1 MSLGDRLRTTAMD
14 QFLKDNLETYL
25 SGELHERQKAEW
37 DAYLAAH
44 PAAAQQVALH
54 EETASMLRELRPPED
69 NWSGAP
75 GFYDRLMDGIEEQRR
90 IPFWSV
96 FLQPPFGRRLAF
108 ASLMWLALLGSYFV
122 TFTDPADSQ
131 SHVAEAI
138 LVERPSPVYEV
149 RLGADLNANRSSMLA
164 TLISPGE

>member
-1 MSLGDRLRTTAMD
+1 MD
-14 QFLKDNLETYL
+14 QFLKDNLEAYL
-25 SGELHERQKAEW
+25 SCELDDDRKAEW
-37 DAYLAAH
+37 NAYLAAY
-44 PAAAQQVALH
+44 PTAARQVALY
-54 EETASMLRELRPPED
+54 EKTASMLRELRPPED

-75 GFYDRLMDGIEEQRR
+75 GFYDRLAERIEEQQR

-131 SHVAEAI
+131 KRVVEAF
-138 LVERPSPVYEV
+138 LVEEPSPVHKV
-149 RLGADLNANRSSMLA
+149 RLGTDLHENRSSMLA

>member
-1 MSLGDRLRTTAMD
+1 MD

-69 NWSGAP
+69 NGSGAP
-75 GFYDRLMDGIEEQRR
+75 GFYDRLMDRIEEQRR

-131 SHVAEAI
+131 RYVAEAF
-138 LVERPSPVYEV
+138 LVEKPSSVFEV

-164 TLISPGE
+164 TLISPGK

>member
-1 MSLGDRLRTTAMD
+1 MD

-25 SGELHERQKAEW
+25 SGGLDERQKVEW

-75 GFYDRLMDGIEEQRR
+75 GFYDRLAERIEEQRR

-108 ASLMWLALLGSYFV
+108 ASLMWLALLGSYFA
-122 TFTDPADSQ
+122 FTDPADSQ
-131 SHVAEAI
+131 KRVAEAI
-138 LVERPSPVYEV
+138 LVERPSPVFEV
-149 RLGADLNANRSSMLA
+149 RLGADLNENRSSMLA

>member
-75 GFYDRLMDGIEEQRR
+75 GFYDRLMDRIEEQRR

-122 TFTDPADSQ
+122 TVTDPADSPR
-131 SHVAEAI
+131 HVAESFLI
-138 LVERPSPVYEV
+138 EKPSSVFEV

>member
-1 MSLGDRLRTTAMD
+1 MD
-14 QFLKDNLETYL
+14 QFVKDNLETYL
-25 SGELHERQKAEW
+25 EGDLDERQKAEW

-44 PAAAQQVALH
+44 PAAAQQVVLH

-69 NWSGAP
+69 EWSGAP
-75 GFYDRLMDGIEEQRR
+75 GFYDRLAERIEEQRR

-108 ASLMWLALLGSYFV
+108 ASLMWLALLGGYFV
-122 TFTDPADSQ
+122 AFTDPADSQ
-131 SHVAEAI
+131 KHVAESI
-138 LVERPSPVYEV
+138 LVERPSPVFEV
-149 RLGADLNANRSSMLA
+149 RLGADLNENRSSMLA

>member
-1 MSLGDRLRTTAMD
+1 MD
-14 QFLKDNLETYL
+14 QFLEDNLEAYL
-25 SGELHERQKAEW
+25 SGELDDDRKAEW
-37 DAYLAAH
+37 NAYLAAH
-44 PAAAQQVALH
+44 PAAARQVALY
-54 EETASMLRELRPPED
+54 ENTASMLRELRPPED

-75 GFYDRLMDGIEEQRR
+75 GFYDRLAERIEEQQR

-131 SHVAEAI
+131 QRVAEAF
-138 LVERPSPVYEV
+138 LVEEPSPVHKV
-149 RLGADLNANRSSMLA
+149 RLGTDLHENRSSMLA

>member
-1 MSLGDRLRTTAMD
+1 MSLRDRLRMTAMD

-69 NWSGAP
+69 NGSGAP
-75 GFYDRLMDGIEEQRR
+75 GFYDRLMDRIEEQRR

-131 SHVAEAI
+131 RHVAEAF
-138 LVERPSPVYEV
+138 LVEKPSSVFEV
-149 RLGADLNANRSSMLA
+149 RLGTDLNANRSSMLA
-164 TLISPGE
+164 TLISPGK

>member
-1 MSLGDRLRTTAMD
+1 MD
-14 QFLKDNLETYL
+14 QFLKDNLEAYL
-25 SGELHERQKAEW
+25 SGELDDDRKAEW
-37 DAYLAAH
+37 NASLAAY
-44 PAAAQQVALH
+44 PAAARQVALY
-54 EETASMLRELRPPED
+54 EKTASMLRELRPPED

-75 GFYDRLMDGIEEQRR
+75 GFYDRLAERIEEQQR

-131 SHVAEAI
+131 KRVVEAF
-138 LVERPSPVYEV
+138 LVEEPSPVHKV
-149 RLGADLNANRSSMLA
+149 RLGTDLHENRSSMLA